1 MKKELSF
8 FEQMGGTYTEVDGI
22 FYPNLVVKPEKNV
35 VVGKYGTIWMSFM
48 EEKYPMRYLELHMDG
63 ELRVKAAE
71 VNEEAMEVLDT
82 MVQAYL
88 KKHKPMR
95 KDTSI
100 TAICCSVI
108 RTRESRWRRWKKE
121 ITISALTCKM
131 KKQKRLGNIFIPK
144 RWKKILSP

>member
-1 MKKELSF
+1 MKKELST

-35 VVGKYGTIWMSFM
+35 VVGKYGTIWISYM

-88 KKHKPMR
+88 KKYKPKNPNSTMEMWKLR
-95 KDTSI
+95 EQ
-100 TAICCSVI
+100 A
-108 RTRESRWRRWKKE
+108 RTIAEE
-121 ITISALTCKM
+121 
-131 KKQKRLGNIFIPK
+131 FILEDIVC
-144 RWKKILSP
+144 RFH